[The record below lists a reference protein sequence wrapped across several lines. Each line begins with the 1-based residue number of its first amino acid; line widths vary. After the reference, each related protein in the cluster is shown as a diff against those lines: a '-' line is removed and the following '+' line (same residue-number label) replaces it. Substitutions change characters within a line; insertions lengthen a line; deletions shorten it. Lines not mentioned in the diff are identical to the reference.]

1 MRDRIS
7 DFWSVSDGIWTCKGK
22 NFWITD
28 HILTSLQA
36 VLPPPQLG
44 PLDQRQVDSESQGDP
59 PHPSWDGT
67 FDLEWR
73 APSQIFFERLKLS
86 YFREKKSLHRSR
98 PRSPTG
104 WVLEEWIP
112 GQDVFR
118 KKEALNNR
126 PYFIVP
132 SSSSVSFGAFLAPP
146 PGGVPQGTQGQVDPE
161 TFGSTLSPSGVPCP
175 PPPVGSLD
183 HGWVGDN
190 PTPPAWDVKRKP
202 APGGHGR

>member
-1 MRDRIS
+1 M
-7 DFWSVSDGIWTCKGK
+7 
-22 NFWITD
+22 
-28 HILTSLQA
+28 
-36 VLPPPQLG
+36 
-44 PLDQRQVDSESQGDP
+44 
-59 PHPSWDGT
+59 
-67 FDLEWR
+67 
-73 APSQIFFERLKLS
+73 
-86 YFREKKSLHRSR
+86 HRSR

-146 PGGVPQGTQGQVDPE
+146 PPGGVPQGTQGQVDPE

-190 PTPPAWDVKRKP
+190 PTPPRPGCQKEACPRRSRSMISPPTVP
-202 APGGHGR
+202 AYWFPSGLR